1 MLVDTRSRS
10 RTGVSMGWEPMW
22 KAFREA
28 IKKLPGM
35 KPALGIVILALA
47 AAISSLVLGSAK
59 AAIFGYIFAAIGFV
73 LVVVLLTVGKPVVR
87 GQLPTAAQSEA
98 IRLIKVV
105 SRTFCVLVFLLLLV
119 IIIGWPCPLAIV
131 LGLPNICDEP
141 CRLMPWTCKDKV
153 GVHIQREVNYIGSG
167 CENGERVLLE
177 KVSDRLTFEG
187 KPGEYVIQAV
197 KEAAKET
204 NLKVEYKLAGM
215 ATFAPVEWQPHTS
228 DTRKWRYPIPVKG
241 QPVDVV
247 YSWTQRPKPEDHTF
261 TAVAVASS
269 LDILSL
275 NATIILPPNT
285 KIAGPSRL
293 PEHQDDLN
301 LMRSRGCFLRMSTVK
316 GQPDKFDC
324 KGALGNVLNEGM
336 RYPVTWN
343 VFAACEPKP

>member
-1 MLVDTRSRS
+1 MS
-10 RTGVSMGWEPMW
+10 WEPMW

-28 IKKLPGM
+28 IAKLPGM

-59 AAIFGYIFAAIGFV
+59 AAVFGYTFAAIGFV
-73 LVVVLLTVGKPVVR
+73 LVIVLLNVGKPVVR
-87 GQLPTAAQSEA
+87 GQPPTPAQNEA

-105 SRTFCVLVFLLLLV
+105 SRAFCVLVFLLLLV

-141 CRLMPWTCKDKV
+141 SRLMPWKGKDKL
-153 GVHIQREVNYIGSG
+153 GVHIQREVNYTGSG
-167 CENGERVLLE
+167 CENGERVVRE

-187 KPGEYVIQAV
+187 KPTEYVIQAV

-228 DTRKWRYPIPVKG
+228 DTRKWRYPIPVMG
-241 QPVDVV
+241 LPVEVV
-247 YSWTQRPKPEDHTF
+247 YSWTQRPKPEDRTF

-269 LDILSL
+269 LNILSL
-275 NATIILPPNT
+275 SATIILPPNT
-285 KIAGPSRL
+285 EITGPSQL
-293 PEHQDDLN
+293 PEHQDDLS
-301 LMRSRGCFLRMSTVK
+301 LMRSRGCVLRKATVK
-316 GQPDKFDC
+316 EQPDRFDC
-324 KGALGNVLNEGM
+324 TGALGNVLNEGM
-336 RYPVTWN
+336 RYPVAWN